1 MNKMIRK
8 TLLITALFASATA
21 YADENK
27 VLNIPQEP
35 VSFDKP
41 VALPSEQWPSENQ
54 SQALPQWHE
63 LIEGDEPEQQINKAL
78 LTKDWP
84 KLAGL
89 LAEYATQPQYDE
101 TLYRYALGA
110 LRREQFRHGEAVA
123 LYREIM
129 AEAPDLVYPR
139 FDLGVMLFE
148 DKQYREAEQHL
159 QKVQSDLPPAMSEL
173 AKQYA
178 QAAKKVQ
185 SWQPVFNLNYEQTD
199 NVNNASS
206 ARQVEWEGKTWHKT
220 EDSLPKSAHGIRH
233 ALGVERNLNLTGN
246 HFFRF
251 GVMGSGVHY
260 WDAQDYSE
268 QTVRISSGYRRQ
280 NSRQEWGVTPYVEQ
294 NWLDDSRYVSNTG
307 VTLDYNRRLN
317 EQWRMS
323 QYAQFSKKRYQDGNI
338 AERYNSRVTA
348 VGATLSYRISP
359 TALIFG
365 GVNGINDDTKEREQ
379 ASWRYGVNLGGVK
392 QFENGIGLR
401 ANASYIRREFKA
413 PAELV
418 YRFTR
423 RDHEY
428 QTGVALWHRKI
439 SWRGFTPQL
448 NFRYINIDSNM
459 PAFYSRNSKEWF
471 MSVEKTF

>member
-84 KLAGL
+84 KLSDL

-110 LRREQFRHGEAVA
+110 LRREQSRHGEAVA

-199 NVNNASS
+199 NVKP
-206 ARQVEWEGKTWHKT
+206 V
-220 EDSLPKSAHGIRH
+220 AH
-233 ALGVERNLNLTGN
+233 LGES
-246 HFFRF
+246 HFQ
-251 GVMGSGVHY
+251 SIN
-260 WDAQDYSE
+260 
-268 QTVRISSGYRRQ
+268 ISSQ
-280 NSRQEWGVTPYVEQ
+280 VFV
-294 NWLDDSRYVSNTG
+294 V
-307 VTLDYNRRLN
+307 
-317 EQWRMS
+317 
-323 QYAQFSKKRYQDGNI
+323 
-338 AERYNSRVTA
+338 
-348 VGATLSYRISP
+348 
-359 TALIFG
+359 
-365 GVNGINDDTKEREQ
+365 
-379 ASWRYGVNLGGVK
+379 
-392 QFENGIGLR
+392 
-401 ANASYIRREFKA
+401 
-413 PAELV
+413 
-418 YRFTR
+418 
-423 RDHEY
+423 
-428 QTGVALWHRKI
+428 
-439 SWRGFTPQL
+439 
-448 NFRYINIDSNM
+448 
-459 PAFYSRNSKEWF
+459 
-471 MSVEKTF
+471 